1 MQEFYRQ
8 LATWQPFFIG
18 LAAICATLL
27 GLLFVALSLH
37 EREPDQ
43 ESKTNLRRLAQHTFA
58 DFVQVLFVG
67 LFFSVPEMTPGFFGV
82 ATVLIVGFGLRQI
95 GARLLEAWRDRAHA
109 LHRRHLMRRLA
120 LSLLGRALLL
130 AGALTMFLAKP
141 DTDMIRQSLLLVFSG
156 SEVLLMSALRNAW
169 FLFTEQQD

>member
-18 LAAICATLL
+18 LAALCATLV

-37 EREPDQ
+37 EHRPDK

-67 LFFSVPEMTPGFFGV
+67 LFFSVPEMTPGFFGIG
-82 ATVLIVGFGLRQI
+82 TVLIVGFGLRQI

-109 LHRRHLMRRLA
+109 LHRHHVMRRLV
-120 LSLLGRALLL
+120 LSLVGRALLL
-130 AGALTMFLAKP
+130 AAGLTLLLPKP
-141 DTDMIRQSLLLVFSG
+141 DADIIRQSLLLVFSG
-156 SEVLLMSALRNAW
+156 SEVLLISALSNAW
-169 FLFTEQQD
+169 FLFTEQLD